1 MITHGLFANP
11 ATWRR
16 FVSGTPLLLL
26 LACTHEPPP
35 PPVDAVREALAGL
48 KERAGVVSAEDPWG
62 DGATKLVYLDQGWGV
77 PETLWYYYADQG
89 SALMPYVLLA
99 NLEQPDNEKP
109 LMDPA
114 NVARY
119 RLLAQRPTPNNP
131 DALPIGFARH
141 GDDVGLTCAA
151 CHTGQLTYRGTA
163 VRVDGAPALAD
174 IMGFFAQIQAS
185 LRATLADGSKLDRF
199 VAAAR
204 ARGGGAP
211 ADREEAKR
219 MIAAS
224 LAWFDVYIDVN
235 RSTTVEGYGRLDA
248 VGRIMNQVIAI
259 TSGPENCVEPDAPN
273 SYPLLWDA
281 PRHDYVQWA
290 GFAPNAG
297 PGSLGRN
304 VGEVVGVY
312 GKVEVKRYETA
323 EEARKGYASTVEAH
337 AIVSMES
344 SLRGLSSPVWP
355 EDVLPPIDRA
365 KAARGA
371 ELYQAQC
378 VSCHALID
386 RDDPGRK
393 VTAMVTAIDVVGTDP
408 RSADNLINLRA
419 PSGVLEG
426 TISTDGTRKYGPTEP
441 GLALLENL
449 VAGILSAQPTAV
461 IRTLAYAKAS
471 GLEETKKQG
480 DHRPPTATDPTAD
493 LRSYKARPLNGMWA
507 AAPYLHNGAVPT
519 LYDLLL
525 PAPERPARFAVGR
538 WEYDP
543 VKVGY
548 VSDGDKPWVLDT
560 SLIGNRNTGHTYG
573 TGLPD
578 GDRWALVEYL
588 KTL

>member
-1 MITHGLFANP
+1 MIKHDPFAHLGTSYRAVP
-11 ATWRR
+11 M
-16 FVSGTPLLLL
+16 TPLLLL
-26 LACTHEPPP
+26 LACTRGSPPP
-35 PPVDAVREALAGL
+35 TSYTVQDTLAGL
-48 KERAGVVSAEDPWG
+48 KERAGVVLAEDPWG
-62 DGATKLVYLDQGWGV
+62 DGATKLVYLDQGWSV

-89 SALMPYVLLA
+89 SALMPYVLLV
-99 NLEQPDNEKP
+99 NLEQPDSEER
-109 LMDPA
+109 LMDA
-114 NVARY
+114 SNVARY
-119 RLLAQRPTPNNP
+119 RFLAQRPTPNNP
-131 DALPIGFARH
+131 DALPIGFTRH

-163 VRVDGAPALAD
+163 VRVDGAPSLAD
-174 IMGFFAQIQAS
+174 VDGFFTQIQAS
-185 LRATLADGSKLDRF
+185 LRATLADEAKLDRF
-199 VAAAR
+199 VAAAGSR
-204 ARGGGAP
+204 PGA
-211 ADREEAKR
+211 AIDRDEAKR
-219 MIAAS
+219 MIGAS
-224 LAWFDVYIDVN
+224 LAWFDVYMEAN

-248 VGRIMNQVIAI
+248 VGRIMNQVISI
-259 TSGPENCVEPDAPN
+259 TSSPANCVEPDAPN

-312 GKVEVKRYETA
+312 GKVEVKRYTTK
-323 EEARKGYASTVEAH
+323 EEAKKGYPSSVEAH
-337 AIVSMES
+337 EIVSMES

-386 RDDPGRK
+386 RDDPERK

-426 TISTDGTRKYGPTEP
+426 TISTDGTRTYGSTEP

-449 VAGILSAQPTAV
+449 VAGILAAQPTAV
-461 IRTLAYAKAS
+461 VRTLAYAKAT

-480 DHRPPTATDPTAD
+480 DHRAATEADPTAD

-525 PAPERPARFAVGR
+525 PVLERPARFAVGR

-573 TGLPD
+573 TSLPD
-578 GDRWALVEYL
+578 DDRWALVEYL